1 MDGDQ
6 AFIIYTKQESHITC
20 VQSCMQ
26 PAERIV
32 FLGIHMQNNWLVL
45 CVTCMYSVTRL
56 YAETHVCVCVCV
68 CVEHTTLLK
77 LHTKNNRIVKNKPI
91 GMTTT

>member
-6 AFIIYTKQESHITC
+6 AYIIHTKQESHITC

-56 YAETHVCVCVCV
+56 SAETRVCM
-68 CVEHTTLLK
+68 CVEHATLLK

-91 GMTTT
+91 GMTTK